1 MPQCP
6 LVPVPV
12 VPRGRGGVL
21 VARERFDVAH
31 ERVVAVQ
38 YVAAL
43 ALACA
48 VAQVRLPDSGLGE
61 SVDPPRQISQA
72 LAQLRDAGL
81 AHEQI
86 GCAFAPL
93 ALGQRLNPLTILA
106 NWTSK

>member
-43 ALACA
+43 F
-48 VAQVRLPDSGLGE
+48 RSD
-61 SVDPPRQISQA
+61 
-72 LAQLRDAGL
+72 
-81 AHEQI
+81 
-86 GCAFAPL
+86 
-93 ALGQRLNPLTILA
+93 
-106 NWTSK
+106 